1 MDYISAKCISLLNIG
16 EKTSSQ
22 NLKTVKTDIKIRD
35 VFFRDG
41 KVFFSLEDGREIGAP
56 LERNLKLYKASKEE
70 LLDFSISPG
79 GYGAHWNRVDEDFT
93 AYGMSTHDQEKN
105 TQSL

>member
-1 MDYISAKCISLLNIG
+1 MYIFAVILGKVRF
-16 EKTSSQ
+16 T

-56 LERNLKLYKASKEE
+56 LECYPKLCRTSKEE

-79 GYGAHWNRVDEDFT
+79 GYGVHWNRVDKYLS
-93 AYGMSTHDQEKN
+93 AYGMLSHDQEKN
-105 TQSL
+105 TQLL

>member
-1 MDYISAKCISLLNIG
+1 MNFT
-16 EKTSSQ
+16 EM
-22 NLKTVKTDIKIRD
+22 KTVKTDIKIKD
-35 VFFRDG
+35 VFFRDE

-56 LERNLKLYKASKEE
+56 LEWYPKLYTASKEE

-79 GYGAHWNRVDEDFT
+79 GYGVHWNRVDEDLS
-93 AYGMSTHDQEKN
+93 AYGMLTHDQKKN

>member
-1 MDYISAKCISLLNIG
+1 MSFT
-16 EKTSSQ
+16 EMKTF
-22 NLKTVKTDIKIRD
+22 KTDIKIKE
-35 VFFRDG
+35 VFFRDK

-56 LERNLKLYKASKEE
+56 LEWFPKLNTASTEE

-79 GYGAHWNRVDEDFT
+79 GYGVHWNKVDEDLS
-93 AYGMSTHDQEKN
+93 AYGMLSHNQEKS

>member
-1 MDYISAKCISLLNIG
+1 MNSM
-16 EKTSSQ
+16 EM
-22 NLKTVKTDIKIRD
+22 KTVKANIKIKD
-35 VFFRDG
+35 VTFRDE

-56 LERNLKLYKASKEE
+56 LEWYPRLYNASEEE

-79 GYGAHWNRVDEDFT
+79 GYGVHWKRIDEDLS
-93 AYGMSTHDQEKN
+93 AYGMLNHDQEKK